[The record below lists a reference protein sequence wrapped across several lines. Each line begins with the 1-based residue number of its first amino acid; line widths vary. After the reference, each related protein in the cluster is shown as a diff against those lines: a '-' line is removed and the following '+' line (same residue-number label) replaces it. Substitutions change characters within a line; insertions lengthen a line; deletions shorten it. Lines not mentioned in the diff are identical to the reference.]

1 MRVQKEKDELTA
13 ANETLMQRL
22 EKLSSD
28 NGELGINNATLK
40 VQVTEQLV
48 CESHYCERQKAQTCC
63 KKSGFHIQEL
73 GGPYFT
79 KTVWISLLSQES
91 VAQLEQQL
99 TECESALVEE
109 KIVSQE
115 KKHQAEQCHYQVC
128 VLI

>member
-48 CESHYCERQKAQTCC
+48 CESHYCERQKVQTCC
-63 KKSGFHIQEL
+63 KKSEVRFPYL
-73 GGPYFT
+73 GVRRTLFY
-79 KTVWISLLSQES
+79 
-91 VAQLEQQL
+91 
-99 TECESALVEE
+99 
-109 KIVSQE
+109 
-115 KKHQAEQCHYQVC
+115 
-128 VLI
+128 